1 MLIFH
6 DFPIRST
13 SDRNPC
19 LTFSSPVCRP
29 AGGEPEDQQ
38 VPVHGPGG
46 DVPRDSEARPGPS
59 DDDQGTLRH
68 PQPSEVRNYYPS

>member
-1 MLIFH
+1 M
-6 DFPIRST
+6 
-13 SDRNPC
+13 
-19 LTFSSPVCRP
+19 CRP